1 MEPWQAAVLG
11 LVEGLTEYLP
21 VSSTA
26 HLLLAQR
33 AMALPGGVESN
44 AFAICIQLGA
54 ILAVFALYRA
64 RVAQVARGLLGK
76 DPRGLRLFVNLSVA
90 FVPAAVIGLL
100 FDVPIERYLFGL
112 WPVVSAWFVGGLFLL
127 WLSRR
132 KLGASGLELE
142 SLRWSAAAI
151 IGLCQCAALWPGV
164 SRSLATIAGGLLCGL
179 GFAAA
184 IEFSFLLG
192 LLTLGAA
199 TAYKGLQHGSGLLE
213 AFGAANLFI
222 GLFVAFVAAWLS
234 VRWMV
239 RSLNSRTLA
248 FFGQYRIALA
258 VVVALLLWRGYV
270 EAV

>member
-1 MEPWQAAVLG
+1 MEPWQAALLG

-33 AMALPGGVESN
+33 AMGLPGGVESN

-64 RVAQVARGLLGK
+64 RIFQVVRGMLGR
-76 DPRGLRLFVNLSVA
+76 DAAGRRLFLNLAVA
-90 FVPAAVIGLL
+90 FVPAAVIGKL
-100 FDVPIERYLFGL
+100 FDEPIERYLFGL
-112 WPVVSAWFVGGLFLL
+112 WPVVSAWLVGGIFLL
-127 WLSRR
+127 WLARR
-132 KLGASGLELE
+132 KLDGPGVELE
-142 SLRWSAAAI
+142 GLAWTSAAI

-179 GFAAA
+179 GLAAA

-199 TAYKGLQHGSGLLE
+199 TLYKGAQQGSNLLHS
-213 AFGAANLFI
+213 FGALNLAL
-222 GLFVAFVAAWLS
+222 GLVVAFVAAWLS

-239 RSLNSRTLA
+239 RSLNARTLA
-248 FFGQYRIALA
+248 GFGWYRIALA
-258 VVVALLLWRGYV
+258 LVVALLLLGGGLQ
-270 EAV
+270 AV

>member
-33 AMALPGGVESN
+33 ALGLPGGSESN

-54 ILAVFALYRA
+54 ILAVFALYRH
-64 RVAQVARGLLGK
+64 RLLQVARGMLGMDAAGRRLLVC
-76 DPRGLRLFVNLSVA
+76 LVVA
-90 FVPAAVIGLL
+90 FVPAAIIGML
-100 FDVPIERYLFGL
+100 FDDPIERYLFGL
-112 WPVVSAWFVGGLFLL
+112 WPVVAAWLAGGVFLL
-127 WLSRR
+127 WLARR
-132 KLGASGLELE
+132 RQAAPGLGLEAL
-142 SLRWSAAAI
+142 LWSTAAI

-179 GFAAA
+179 SLVAA

-192 LLTLGAA
+192 LLTLTAA
-199 TAYKGLQHGSGLLE
+199 TLYKGLQQGSQLLE
-213 AFGAANLFI
+213 AYGAVNLAI
-222 GLFVAFVAAWLS
+222 GLIVAFVSAWIS

-239 RSLNSRTLA
+239 RALNSRTLA
-248 FFGQYRIALA
+248 AFGHYRIALA
-258 VVVALLLWRGYV
+258 VVVGLLIAGGYL